1 MQQHFNKIYSVLH
14 GSLPSNHIELTDLG
28 IFSLFFL
35 LMMLIIQGSAKRWT
49 PGCMNAAGK
58 AQAEMVSKSSKKF
71 HKTFVLPFSPALY
84 SPFSSWAKIYDAAI
98 IVNCGLP
105 PTIPAISLG

>member
-49 PGCMNAAGK
+49 PGCMNATGK
-58 AQAEMVSKSSKKF
+58 ARQKVVGNSRN
-71 HKTFVLPFSPALY
+71 
-84 SPFSSWAKIYDAAI
+84 KIHQTWE
-98 IVNCGLP
+98 L
-105 PTIPAISLG
+105 

>member
-58 AQAEMVSKSSKKF
+58 ARQKVVGNSRN
-71 HKTFVLPFSPALY
+71 
-84 SPFSSWAKIYDAAI
+84 KIHQTW
-98 IVNCGLP
+98 GLP
-105 PTIPAISLG
+105 SSRTL